1 MTNLVIVES
10 PAKCQK
16 IQGFLG
22 PGWRV
27 IASMGHI
34 RALEHSLDAIGLNND
49 FEPKYEFI
57 KEKAKAIKQLKEE
70 SKDATHIYLAADD
83 DREGE
88 NIAYSVC
95 LLLKLNPSTA
105 KRAVFHEI
113 TKKAVTNAV
122 ENPRKLDMN
131 RINAQQSRAMLDM
144 MIGFT
149 MSPLLWRYVAPSL
162 SAGRCQTP
170 ALRLVVEREDLIAN
184 FKASSSWQLN
194 ANWITAQGGLKDGF
208 KFSAQMDDELED
220 EESALNYMEIIHET
234 PDASIISKDIRP
246 WSQSA
251 PEPLITSTLQQQA
264 SAMFSINPKNC
275 MKIAQRLYEA
285 GHITYMRTDKAVLSE
300 DAITEAKKWVT
311 DTYGEDFVSETKQKK
326 IEVKEEKN
334 TKKKPKVAQDLLEKS
349 PQKKEDGEVKAQE
362 AHEAIRPTHMD
373 LSALPEGDWTA
384 YDKKVYNLIWQRTIQ
399 SVMAA
404 ARGETCKVKI
414 QIKGDEDFT
423 WSSQWKRTTFEG
435 WKRAGKV
442 AEIDDDSDTS
452 EDTKEDAWDNAS
464 KLKVGDKVK
473 WTGMKA
479 EPKETKAQCR
489 YTEATLV
496 RELEKFGIGRPSTF
510 ASLIATIQDKNYV
523 ETKNIPAKEVNV
535 KEYSMKP
542 LQWPAE
548 GKELK
553 KKVGAEKNKLV
564 PTDLGRSVLVFM
576 LKHFNDLFEYG
587 FTSQMEKRLDMIA
600 EGLEQWKEVLRDMW
614 ASYKDRY
621 NDLSSKQQI
630 KTKEGESNAK
640 VKEFTNGLKAVQS
653 KKGPLLLIEG
663 VKKEDTQFIGWP
675 SGVAFEDMTEERALK
690 FKEEESKKKRGDEVG
705 EWNGQKIIK
714 KSGKFG
720 DYLQCGEVSIPYQVD
735 EELEKILERFESK
748 QNGGAGVIKQFK
760 EYVIR
765 TGQYGPY
772 IMKTSLKKAQFVSLP
787 KGVNGENLTE
797 KEVETLYK
805 TGLES
810 KKKWGAEK
818 SNKKNS
824 K

>member
-1 MTNLVIVES
+1 MNPRMTNLVIVES

-34 RALEHSLDAIGLNND
+34 RALEENLDAIGLDRD
-49 FEPKYEFI
+49 FEPKYQFL
-57 KEKAKAIKQLKEE
+57 KDKAKAIKQLK
-70 SKDATHIYLAADD
+70 DAAADAKTVYLASDD

-88 NIAYSVC
+88 AISYAVC
-95 LLLKLNPSTA
+95 LLLKLNPKTTH
-105 KRAVFHEI
+105 RAVFHEI
-113 TKKAVTNAV
+113 TKKAVTAAV

-131 RINAQQSRAMLDM
+131 RVNAQQSRAILDM

-170 ALRLVVEREDLIAN
+170 ALRLVVEREDQILN
-184 FKASSSWQLN
+184 FKASSSWQLS
-194 ANWITAQGGLKDGF
+194 ANWKSSDGF
-208 KFSAQMDDELED
+208 KFSARNDDELED

-234 PDASIISKDIRP
+234 PNGTILSKDIRP
-246 WSQSA
+246 WSEKA

-264 SAMFSINPKNC
+264 SALFSINPKNC

-300 DAITEAKKWVT
+300 DATAEAKKWVT
-311 DTYGEDFVSETKQKK
+311 DTYGEEYVGEAKQKQE
-326 IEVKEEKN
+326 EVKEEK
-334 TKKKPKVAQDLLEKS
+334 KSRKKPKVASEK
-349 PQKKEDGEVKAQE
+349 KEEDGEVKAQE
-362 AHEAIRPTHMD
+362 AHEAIRPTHMEVTE
-373 LSALPEGDWTA
+373 LPQGDWTP

-399 SVMAA
+399 SVMAS
-404 ARGETCKVKI
+404 ARGETCKVKT
-414 QIKGDEDFT
+414 QIEGDEDFT

-442 AEIDDDSDTS
+442 AQIDDDSDAS
-452 EDTKEDAWDNAS
+452 EDTKEDAWDKAS
-464 KLKVGDKVK
+464 KLKPGDKVK
-473 WTGMKA
+473 WTDMKA
-479 EPKETKAQCR
+479 EPKETKAQGR

-523 ETKNIPAKEVNV
+523 ETKNIPAKEVTI
-535 KEYSMKP
+535 KEYTMKP
-542 LQWPAE
+542 NQWPAD

-576 LKHFNDLFEYG
+576 LKHFNDLFDYG
-587 FTSQMEKRLDMIA
+587 FTSQMEKRLDRIA
-600 EGLEQWKEVLRDMW
+600 DGNEQWKEVLRDMW

-630 KTKEGESNAK
+630 KTKEGEANAR
-640 VKEFTNGLKAVQS
+640 VKEFSNGLKAVQS
-653 KKGPLLLIEG
+653 KKGPLLLIEKA
-663 VKKEDTQFIGWP
+663 KKEDTEFIGWP
-675 SGVAFEDMTEERALK
+675 TGVAFEDMTEERALK

-705 EWNGQKIIK
+705 EWNGQKIVK

-720 DYLQCGEVSIPYQVD
+720 DYLQCGDVSIPYQAD
-735 EELEKILERFESK
+735 EELEKTIERFVAK
-748 QNGGAGVIKQFK
+748 QNGGAGIIKQFK

-772 IMKTSLKKAQFVSLP
+772 IMKTSLKKPQFVSLP
-787 KGVNGENLTE
+787 KGVDGSNLTE

-805 TGLES
+805 TGLDS
-810 KKKWGAEK
+810 KKQWK
-818 SNKKNS
+818 NKKS
-824 K
+824 A